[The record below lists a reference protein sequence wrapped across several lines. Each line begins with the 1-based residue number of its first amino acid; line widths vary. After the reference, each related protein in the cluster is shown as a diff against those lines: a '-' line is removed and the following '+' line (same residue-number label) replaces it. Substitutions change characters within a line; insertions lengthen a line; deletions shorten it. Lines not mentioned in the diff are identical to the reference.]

1 MRISPPV
8 WQLLRVA
15 FIVVSFGSFGI
26 SIYTGRWSVFAAW
39 WVVCLLIFVTR
50 FFLALF
56 SGSAHSGSGASRETL
71 R

>member
-1 MRISPPV
+1 MRISSPV
-8 WQLLRVA
+8 WQLLRLA

-26 SIYTGRWSVFAAW
+26 SLYTGRWSVFAAW

-56 SGSAHSGSGASRETL
+56 SGRAHSGSGVSRENV